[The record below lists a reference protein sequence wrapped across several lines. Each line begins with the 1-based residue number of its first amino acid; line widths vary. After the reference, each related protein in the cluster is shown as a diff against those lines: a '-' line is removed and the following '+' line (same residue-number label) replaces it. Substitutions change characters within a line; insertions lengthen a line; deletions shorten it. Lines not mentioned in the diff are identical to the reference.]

1 MGHFPH
7 IPVMPGVLMIEALAQ
22 AAGILSFQTMGQ
34 TADPSSVFYFVGI
47 DAARFK
53 RPVGPGDQLHL
64 KVSILRAK
72 GGIWKY
78 EARALVD
85 DQLAVEAE
93 LMCTMRKVE
102 A

>member
-1 MGHFPH
+1 
-7 IPVMPGVLMIEALAQ
+7 
-22 AAGILSFQTMGQ
+22 MGQ

-78 EARALVD
+78 EARGLVD

-102 A
+102 T